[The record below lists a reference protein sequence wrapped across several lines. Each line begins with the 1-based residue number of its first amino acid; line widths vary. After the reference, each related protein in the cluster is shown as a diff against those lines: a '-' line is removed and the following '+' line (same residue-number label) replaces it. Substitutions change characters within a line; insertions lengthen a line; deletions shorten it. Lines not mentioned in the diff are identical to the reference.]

1 MANFKFLNKSRIKTN
16 EMIEDTRSYISRI
29 YGRAGE
35 LFTNASPFAQ
45 ILSVLHELTSFVF
58 YYIEDATIEQNIL
71 TAQHKESIY
80 GLSRL
85 AGHDPFR
92 GAAASGAIMIRLN
105 TSAFDVIAGD
115 AINILPNS
123 SLIMNENGL
132 KYVMK
137 TNSDKFRIEKTNSD
151 YIKIPIVQGYIE
163 SQTVTGTGEK
173 FQSFNIITLGTTD
186 HNAVNVSVN
195 SVPWRRFDSI
205 YDMRVGSKGFL
216 VKTGI
221 TGGLDIYF
229 GNGSF
234 GEYPGDGASIE
245 IEYLVCDGRKGNMV
259 DSKDL
264 SFKFDD
270 DCFDSAGNSYDLNEI
285 IEAIITSSPIM
296 GADSESTELT
306 KLIAPMQSNAFVLA
320 TPDNYEAFLAQ
331 YGMFSYLD
339 AYNTTDDGY
348 LDDDNVIYLFMVPD
362 IKSKISKNNDYF
374 NLAIEEFFFTEA
386 ENNGILNVIE
396 QSGRQMVTSEVKIVP
411 PSAQYFRIDVKVRYF
426 EGFDK
431 HTIHNEIRSSISNYL
446 LNITRRD
453 RLPKSDIIALL
464 EHVDGIDSVNIRF
477 VSKTEE
483 DARRNGHY
491 VSKTVTVTPS
501 TPVLEDIGNGK
512 QRYVFFK
519 RKVTE
524 RNVTFEKGA
533 ALPENIIN
541 LDSFGDILLEKDEVA
556 VFRGGWLDRDGLLV
570 EDNALLGE
578 MGALSVYFDE
588 PAVPNTTFR
597 KIQSKNRKSL

>member
-1 MANFKFLNKSRIKTN
+1 
-16 EMIEDTRSYISRI
+16 
-29 YGRAGE
+29 
-35 LFTNASPFAQ
+35 
-45 ILSVLHELTSFVF
+45 
-58 YYIEDATIEQNIL
+58 
-71 TAQHKESIY
+71 
-80 GLSRL
+80 
-85 AGHDPFR
+85 
-92 GAAASGAIMIRLN
+92 
-105 TSAFDVIAGD
+105 
-115 AINILPNS
+115 
-123 SLIMNENGL
+123 
-132 KYVMK
+132 
-137 TNSDKFRIEKTNSD
+137 
-151 YIKIPIVQGYIE
+151 
-163 SQTVTGTGEK
+163 
-173 FQSFNIITLGTTD
+173 
-186 HNAVNVSVN
+186 
-195 SVPWRRFDSI
+195 
-205 YDMRVGSKGFL
+205 
-216 VKTGI
+216 
-221 TGGLDIYF
+221 
-229 GNGSF
+229 
-234 GEYPGDGASIE
+234 
-245 IEYLVCDGRKGNMV
+245 
-259 DSKDL
+259 
-264 SFKFDD
+264 
-270 DCFDSAGNSYDLNEI
+270 
-285 IEAIITSSPIM
+285 
-296 GADSESTELT
+296 
-306 KLIAPMQSNAFVLA
+306 
-320 TPDNYEAFLAQ
+320 
-331 YGMFSYLD
+331 
-339 AYNTTDDGY
+339 
-348 LDDDNVIYLFMVPD
+348 MVPD

-524 RNVTFEKGA
+524 RSVTFEKGA